1 LVAGMK
7 KPFQE
12 QVLERFLSSFDKDK
26 RRLKA

>member
-1 LVAGMK
+1 MK